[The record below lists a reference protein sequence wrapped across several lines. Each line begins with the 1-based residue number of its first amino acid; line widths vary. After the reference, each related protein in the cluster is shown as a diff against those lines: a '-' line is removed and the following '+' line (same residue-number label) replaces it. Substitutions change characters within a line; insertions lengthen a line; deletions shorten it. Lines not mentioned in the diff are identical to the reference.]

1 MSPQPRRPFPRALVT
16 VAVLGVVM
24 SALLL
29 AFRPSLQVLWAE
41 WQNRSPQEL
50 IRYAMRRLEGHTK
63 LETVLLPP
71 LTWLQR
77 HYERE
82 PNLSTIPSMGKGQQ
96 SKLHPGPASDAQ
108 VWHVDT
114 PQGIRE
120 ALSKATAGTYIV
132 VRPGLYLF
140 DRNLYLGQDGTATA
154 PITLMA
160 LQPGSVWF
168 EFTQLDGILVNRPHW
183 VFENLNIRGTC
194 AQQHNCEHAFHVT
207 GRASHTT
214 IRNNLLV
221 DFNAHIKVNGH
232 QGEWPDHGLAAWN
245 TLVNH
250 SPRNTD
256 RSVTPFDLVG
266 ANHWVFSQNLVA
278 NFVKVGSNRVSYG
291 VFMKGASEGG
301 LISDNVVICTPKHI
315 SQKGI
320 RVGISF
326 GGGGTGAE
334 YCRDGN
340 CKAHEHAR
348 GAAIRNI
355 IAHCNDSGLDLNKSQ
370 DILLSRNLLI
380 NTSGLTLR
388 NHSRA
393 LAEHNMFEGT
403 LALRDRSTVHL
414 HTNRN
419 EDAHEWFSAP
429 DALDGSLIHELP
441 LTK

>member
-29 AFRPSLQVLWAE
+29 AFRPSLQVLWSE

-77 HYERE
+77 RYERE
-82 PNLSTIPSMGKGQQ
+82 PNLSTIPSLGKGQQ

-132 VRPGLYLF
+132 VRPGLYPF

-183 VFENLNIRGTC
+183 VFENLSIRGAC
-194 AQQHNCEHAFHVT
+194 AQQHDCEHAFHVV

-232 QGEWPDHGLAAWN
+232 QGEWPDHGQATWN
-245 TLVNH
+245 TLLNR

-266 ANHWVFSQNLVA
+266 ANHWVFAHNLVA

-301 LISDNVVICTPKHI
+301 LITDNVVICTPNRI
-315 SQKGI
+315 SQPGVRI
-320 RVGISF
+320 GISF
-326 GGGGTGAE
+326 GGGGTGVE
-334 YCRDGN
+334 YCRNKN
-340 CKAHEHAR
+340 CTLFEHAN
-348 GAAIRNI
+348 GTIVNNTI
-355 IAHCNDSGLDLNKSQ
+355 EHCNDSGI
-370 DILLSRNLLI
+370 DIN
-380 NTSGLTLR
+380 
-388 NHSRA
+388 
-393 LAEHNMFEGT
+393 
-403 LALRDRSTVHL
+403 RSTEIHIANNTL
-414 HTNRN
+414 TNTAGIFARGTSVATVKNNIYSGMIGARENSKVIIQPN
-419 EDAHEWFSAP
+419 E
-429 DALDGSLIHELP
+429 
-441 LTK
+441 

>member
-1 MSPQPRRPFPRALVT
+1 MPQQPHRPFPRALVT

-77 HYERE
+77 RYERE
-82 PNLSTIPSMGKGQQ
+82 PNLSTIPSLGKGQQ

-132 VRPGLYLF
+132 VRPGLYPF

-154 PITLMA
+154 PITLLA

-183 VFENLNIRGTC
+183 VFENLNIRGAC
-194 AQQHNCEHAFHVT
+194 AQQHDCEHAFHVV

-232 QGEWPDHGLAAWN
+232 QGEWPDHGQAVWN
-245 TLVNH
+245 TLVNR

-266 ANHWVFSQNLVA
+266 ANHWVFAHNLVA

-301 LISDNVVICTPKHI
+301 LITDNVVLCTTRHI
-315 SQKGI
+315 SQPGI
-320 RVGISF
+320 RIGVSF
-326 GGGGTGAE
+326 GGGGTAPE
-334 YCRDGN
+334 YCRDGS
-340 CKAHEHAR
+340 CEGYEHFNGVATQ
-348 GAAIRNI
+348 NF
-355 IAHCNDSGLDLNKSQ
+355 IAHCNDSGIDVNRS
-370 DILLSRNLLI
+370 INIAATNNLLI
-380 NTSGLTLR
+380 NTSGISLR
-388 NHSRA
+388 KQSKAIVQLNDYDGIISARNDSIA
-393 LAEHNMFEGT
+393 LKSGNK
-403 LALRDRSTVHL
+403 RRSGYENDIGKQL
-414 HTNRN
+414 
-419 EDAHEWFSAP
+419 E
-429 DALDGSLIHELP
+429 LDGQ
-441 LTK
+441 

>member
-77 HYERE
+77 RYERE
-82 PNLSTIPSMGKGQQ
+82 PNLSTIPSLGKGQQ

-154 PITLMA
+154 PITLLA

-168 EFTQLDGILVNRPHW
+168 EFSQLDGILVDRPHW
-183 VFENLNIRGTC
+183 VFENLNIRGAC
-194 AQQHNCEHAFHVT
+194 AQQHDCEHAFHVV

-232 QGEWPDHGLAAWN
+232 QGEWPDHGLATWN
-245 TLVNH
+245 TLINR

-266 ANHWVFSQNLVA
+266 ANHWVFAHNLVA
-278 NFVKVGSNRVSYG
+278 NFVKVGGNRVSYG
-291 VFMKGASEGG
+291 IFMKGGGESG
-301 LISDNVVICTPKHI
+301 LIADNVVICTPAHI
-315 SQKGI
+315 SQPGI
-320 RVGISF
+320 RVGISL
-326 GGGGTGAE
+326 GGGGSAPQ
-334 YCRDGN
+334 YCRNVDCN
-340 CKAHEHAR
+340 RDEHTK
-348 GAAIRNI
+348 GVVRNNLVM
-355 IAHCNDSGLDLNKSQ
+355 HCNDSGLDINNSNSASLINNQ
-370 DILLSRNLLI
+370 LL
-380 NTSGLTLR
+380 NTSGITLR
-388 NHSRA
+388 GQSSSILQGNEYEGI
-393 LAEHNMFEGT
+393 LAV
-403 LALRDRSTVHL
+403 RDQSKVL
-414 HTNRN
+414 KASN
-419 EDAHEWFSAP
+419 
-429 DALDGSLIHELP
+429 
-441 LTK
+441 